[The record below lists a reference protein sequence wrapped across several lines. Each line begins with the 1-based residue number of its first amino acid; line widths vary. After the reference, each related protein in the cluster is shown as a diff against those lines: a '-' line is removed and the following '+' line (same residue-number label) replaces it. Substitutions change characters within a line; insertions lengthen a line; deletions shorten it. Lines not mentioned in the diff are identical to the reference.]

1 VVGRGGTG
9 KSEVLRRLVARLK
22 AAEITVHTVAFT
34 HVAAQNA
41 EGGTIL
47 HELHANKRQKNVA
60 ICVDEASMV
69 SLSLWAQLAKFHFTG
84 AMFFVFGDWAGQ
96 FQPIE
101 DQDAP
106 REVEY
111 SGFLHRLCRGNR
123 IELRKFRRHPVSGRA
138 DQGHFDFVGGI
149 YPPTTLAEALPR
161 ARERYPVQGRPT
173 GTVLVVTHRARVA
186 FNAEMNARLCPDE
199 FLEVEPGR
207 VTLGAN
213 MPQRMRVWRGQVLM
227 AVVGSAHRVLKNGL
241 RYRVLE
247 LSPLRVVKIDD
258 AGEAR
263 GEPFALPVEEAARD
277 LRLTHALCYY
287 SSQARTIHGPLRLA
301 QTEHP
306 HFTLRHLIVGLGRA
320 PSGSEVEV
328 E

>member
-1 VVGRGGTG
+1 MRSRWRCHVADTLERSPAQKAPLLFDIGAWSTERRFAHHVTWSVQGEDPGVGRGPDDRTQDLAVERLIKMRGGVVVGRGGTG

-22 AAEITVHTVAFT
+22 AVEITVHVVAFT
-34 HVAAQNA
+34 HDAAQNA

-106 REVEY
+106 REVEF

-138 DQGHFDFVGGI
+138 DQGHFDCVGSI
-149 YPPTTLAEALPR
+149 YPRSP
-161 ARERYPVQGRPT
+161 
-173 GTVLVVTHRARVA
+173 
-186 FNAEMNARLCPDE
+186 
-199 FLEVEPGR
+199 
-207 VTLGAN
+207 
-213 MPQRMRVWRGQVLM
+213 
-227 AVVGSAHRVLKNGL
+227 
-241 RYRVLE
+241 
-247 LSPLRVVKIDD
+247 LSPRRSP
-258 AGEAR
+258 AR
-263 GEPFALPVEEAARD
+263 ASAIPCRGGLWAR
-277 LRLTHALCYY
+277 CWW
-287 SSQARTIHGPLRLA
+287 
-301 QTEHP
+301 
-306 HFTLRHLIVGLGRA
+306 
-320 PSGSEVEV
+320 
-328 E
+328 

>member
-1 VVGRGGTG
+1 
-9 KSEVLRRLVARLK
+9 
-22 AAEITVHTVAFT
+22 
-34 HVAAQNA
+34 
-41 EGGTIL
+41 
-47 HELHANKRQKNVA
+47 
-60 ICVDEASMV
+60 M
-69 SLSLWAQLAKFHFTG
+69 
-84 AMFFVFGDWAGQ
+84 
-96 FQPIE
+96 
-101 DQDAP
+101 
-106 REVEY
+106 
-111 SGFLHRLCRGNR
+111 
-123 IELRKFRRHPVSGRA
+123 
-138 DQGHFDFVGGI
+138 
-149 YPPTTLAEALPR
+149 
-161 ARERYPVQGRPT
+161 

-186 FNAEMNARLCPDE
+186 FNAEMNVRLCPDE
-199 FLEVEPGR
+199 FLEIEPGR

-247 LSPLRVVKIDD
+247 LSPLKVVKIDD

-263 GEPFALPVEEAARD
+263 GEPFAVPVEEAARA

-301 QTEHP
+301 QTDHP

-320 PSGSEVEV
+320 QDGSEVEV